1 MAFQVN
7 KKALFFTILL
17 ATSSTQVM
25 ATGGGGGGY
34 AGGTL
39 ITMEALENHWNG
51 YEGLQQT
58 PIAGVM
64 AQWYSDNCGF
74 ATAQVNT
81 PGAWGAPVEI
91 STDLVY
97 DAQTQ
102 IAANQQQES
111 EIETCDMQSIALMM
125 HR

>member
-1 MAFQVN
+1 MAFQIN
-7 KKALFFTILL
+7 KKALFFSLL
-17 ATSSTQVM
+17 LSLPFAHVI
-25 ATGGGGGGY
+25 ATGGGGSGY

-39 ITMEALENHWNG
+39 ITMEALENRWNG

-58 PIAGVM
+58 PITGVV

-91 STDLVY
+91 NTDLVY